1 MVDPALGLLK
11 AWYTTLAYL
20 KVCPFIEAI
29 LGTEHLLHA
38 FGHMRSEYVNPIT
51 WSKLSL
57 SENFKM

>member
-1 MVDPALGLLK
+1 MVDSALGLLR
-11 AWYTTLAYL
+11 AWYSTLAYL
-20 KVCPFIEAI
+20 KVYSFVEAI

-38 FGHMRSEYVNPIT
+38 FGQMRSEYVNPIT

>member
-38 FGHMRSEYVNPIT
+38 FGRDRKSVV
-51 WSKLSL
+51 
-57 SENFKM
+57 